1 MLALNITMRLIEYK
15 TIYSISKCCITPIL
29 STKTQNSIN
38 NDLFISDFREVFLCL
53 RETVICC

>member
-38 NDLFISDFREVFLCL
+38 NDLFKSNFREVFCF
-53 RETVICC
+53 TQ